1 MGYDLANHH
10 KTRHPGVTVTL
21 SLSGSARTAWKQT
34 ERVTLGCLNTI
45 FALFSSQ
52 KQAGNAELKSPP
64 LPLKLRT
71 ASEFSSCHPQSQVT
85 PLICQSNCQGGFPPS
100 SPCGWLRM
108 DAPEALKG
116 GTRHVKF
123 GADQEGAHRQK
134 RDRRVFPPRSP
145 LLSSSQRTKV
155 GPGGEEEVET
165 SHAGRNG
172 SGGEMDLCDS
182 SRGFVGARLVR
193 FIRDLSSSRCRCD
206 AFL

>member
-1 MGYDLANHH
+1 
-10 KTRHPGVTVTL
+10 
-21 SLSGSARTAWKQT
+21 
-34 ERVTLGCLNTI
+34 
-45 FALFSSQ
+45 
-52 KQAGNAELKSPP
+52 
-64 LPLKLRT
+64 
-71 ASEFSSCHPQSQVT
+71 
-85 PLICQSNCQGGFPPS
+85 
-100 SPCGWLRM
+100 M
-108 DAPEALKG
+108 DAPEGGGLCALKG
-116 GTRHVKF
+116 GTRQVKF
-123 GADQEGAHRQK
+123 GADQERAHRQK
-134 RDRRVFPPRSP
+134 RDRRVSPPRSP